1 MCERAGYTHDDGT
14 SRRRVLAVGGALLA
28 ASLAGCSSGDG
39 GDDETPTATESGTTT
54 VTPTDTETLGGTTTG
69 GGARLEPV
77 EPVPDDANCAVCGM
91 VPAKFPDWNA
101 QLATGDGEREFFCSP
116 GCLVTYRAAPGRFTD
131 GRTREDLTRLWVR
144 DYDSTALV
152 DASTATFVLDTDAE
166 RVGGPMMGNPVA
178 FADAAAA
185 EAYVEDHD
193 DLGDADV
200 VDLSAFDV
208 ETARLYRAR
217 FLPTTTATTGD
228 GGG

>member
-1 MCERAGYTHDDGT
+1 M
-14 SRRRVLAVGGALLA
+14 LAVGGALLA
-28 ASLAGCSSGDG
+28 ASLAGCSGGG
-39 GDDETPTATESGTTT
+39 GDDGEPTTTDTGTTSAT
-54 VTPTDTETLGGTTTG
+54 TTDSATPGGTTTG

-77 EPVPDDANCAVCGM
+77 EPVPEDANCAVCGM

-101 QLATGDGEREFFCSP
+101 QLATGDGAREFFCSP

-131 GRTREDLTRLWVR
+131 GRTREDLARLWVR
-144 DYDSTALV
+144 DYESTALV

-185 EAYVEDHD
+185 EAYVDAHA
-193 DLGDADV
+193 DLGEADV
-200 VDLSAFDV
+200 VSLSAFDV

-217 FLPTTTATTGD
+217 FLPTTTATTT
-228 GGG
+228 GGGE